1 MRAVFTHTLVEL
13 AERDPRVVLLTGDL
27 GYTVLEPF
35 AERFP
40 DRFINA
46 GVAEQN
52 MVGIAT
58 GLAEAGFIPFV
69 YSIVPFAVLRP
80 FEFIRNGPIAHHL
93 PVRVVGVGGGFEYST
108 NGISHYGLEDVGLM
122 RTQPGMTVLTPADPN
137 QARATIMATWDRPGP
152 IYYRLGKDDKAA
164 VPGLHGRFSFGKCE
178 IIGDGQDVLLVAMGA
193 AAGEAVVA
201 CEMLRERGVHGAV
214 LVVSTMNPAPTAD
227 LVSWLSRYQVAVT
240 VEAHYVT
247 GGLGSLVAET
257 VAEQG
262 IACRVVRCGVRQQP
276 DGVSGSFAYM
286 RERYGLSPRAIAQA
300 TSEAL
305 VFSRRR
311 AAV

>member
-1 MRAVFTHTLVEL
+1 MRAAFTQTMIEL
-13 AERDPRVVLLTGDL
+13 ADRDPRVVLLTGDL

-58 GLAEAGFIPFV
+58 GLAEAGLIPFV
-69 YSIVPFAVLRP
+69 YSIVPFAALRP

-137 QARATIMATWDRPGP
+137 QARAAVLATWDRPGP
-152 IYYRLGKDDKAA
+152 TYYRLGKDDKAA
-164 VPGLHGRFSFGKCE
+164 VPGLNGRFGFGRCE
-178 IIGDGQDVLLVAMGA
+178 IIGEGEDVLFVAMGP

-201 CEMLRERGVHGAV
+201 CEMLRERGIGGAV

-227 LVSWLSRYQVAVT
+227 LVTWLARYRVAVT
-240 VEAHYVT
+240 VEAHYVN
-247 GGLGSLVAET
+247 GGVGSLVAET

-262 IACRVVRCGVRQQP
+262 LACRVVRCGVRQQP
-276 DGVSGSFAYM
+276 DGVTGGFAYL
-286 RERYGLSPRAIAQA
+286 RERYGLSPQTLAQTA
-300 TSEAL
+300 SQAL